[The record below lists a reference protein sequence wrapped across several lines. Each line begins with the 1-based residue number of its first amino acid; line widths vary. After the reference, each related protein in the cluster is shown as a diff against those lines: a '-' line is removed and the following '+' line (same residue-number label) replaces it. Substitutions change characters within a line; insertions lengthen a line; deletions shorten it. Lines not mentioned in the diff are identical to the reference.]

1 MRTVR
6 LFTCGLLAAT
16 ALAVL
21 PATLAAT
28 GTVTLTGIDGELR
41 DNTLALLSLEQEPCD
56 APDWRMQASLQ
67 QAHTDIHQ
75 ALQAFGYY
83 EPLINQSFQRGE
95 PDGCWSA
102 SFNIQP
108 GSRVNVRN
116 IDFSI
121 TGAADSD
128 DSFQQLL
135 SNTDLKAG
143 QPLRHDHY
151 ESLKTSITNLA
162 ANRGYFN
169 SQLTQHEL
177 QVDPTAGYADISLHL
192 DSGARFSFGETA
204 VQQTI
209 IDDALLRSYL
219 FYREGQPYARA
230 AITETSR
237 ALSSSGYF
245 SRVLVQPLI
254 DEAQDEA
261 VPVSITLTPS
271 NRHRYSASIGF
282 ATDTGPR
289 LGLGY
294 KNQRLNQRGHQ
305 LSSDLSLSK
314 VISTLTLGYSIPL
327 DKPVTDKLRFEVG
340 YKYEDNDSYQADTT
354 AVSATRTHQLDNL
367 WLEELGLAFGRESYK
382 ISGEQRDSTLLL
394 MPGIGWTRVIADNPL
409 YPRNGLR
416 VNFKTRGGLQEV
428 ISDISFLQLMGS
440 FKGILGLPWRSRV
453 IGRVDTGVTFMN
465 SFDQLPP
472 SVRFFAGG
480 DNSIRGYAYKS
491 LGPESASGDVEGGKN
506 LLVGSLEIEHRFADK
521 WALAA
526 FVDAGNAFDDTVIDA
541 KTGVGLGIRWR
552 SPVGPIRL
560 DFAHPLDN
568 SDERFRVHFVMG
580 PEL

>member
-1 MRTVR
+1 MRILQ
-6 LFTCGLLAAT
+6 LFSCGLLAAASL
-16 ALAVL
+16 ALL
-21 PATLAAT
+21 PAALAAT

-67 QAHTDIHQ
+67 QALTDIRQ
-75 ALQAFGYY
+75 GLQAFGYY
-83 EPLINQSFQRGE
+83 EPVINQTFQPGE
-95 PDGCWSA
+95 QDGCWSA
-102 SFNIQP
+102 SFDIQP

-116 IDFSI
+116 IDISI
-121 TGAADSD
+121 SGAAGSD
-128 DSFQQLL
+128 DSFQQLV
-135 SNTDLKAG
+135 NKTELKAG

-151 ESLKTSITNLA
+151 ESLKSSITNLA
-162 ANRGYFN
+162 ANRGYFH

-177 QVDPTAGYADISLHL
+177 QVDPTAGYADISLRL
-192 DSGARFSFGETA
+192 DSGPRFNFGETA
-204 VQQTI
+204 VQQAI
-209 IDDALLRSYL
+209 IDAALLQSYL
-219 FYREGQPYARA
+219 VYREGQPYARA

-245 SRVLVQPLI
+245 ARVLVQPLI
-254 DEAQDEA
+254 DEAKDNA
-261 VPVSITLTPS
+261 VPVTITLTPA
-271 NRHRYSASIGF
+271 NRHRYSSSIGF

-294 KNQRLNQRGHQ
+294 KNQRLNPHGHQ
-305 LSSDLSLSK
+305 LTSDLSLSK
-314 VISTLTLGYSIPL
+314 VISRLTLGYTIPL
-327 DKPVTDKLRFEVG
+327 EKPVTDKLRFEAG
-340 YKYEDNDSYQADTT
+340 YKHEDNDSYRADTT
-354 AVSATRTHQLDNL
+354 AISATRTHQLDNL
-367 WLEELGLAFGRESYK
+367 WLEEQVLVFGQESYK
-382 ISGEQRDSTLLL
+382 VSGEPHNTTLLL

-416 VNFKTRGGLQEV
+416 VNFKTRGSLQDV

-453 IGRVDTGVTFMN
+453 IGRVDAGATFMN

-480 DNSIRGYAYKS
+480 DNSVRGYAYKS
-491 LGPESASGDVEGGKN
+491 LGPENASGDVEGGKN

-526 FVDAGNAFDDTVIDA
+526 FVDAGNAFDDVHVDA

-568 SDERFRVHFVMG
+568 SDELFRVHFVMG